1 MISGAELHEASEAF
15 MTRII
20 TIALDAM
27 GGDIGPSVT
36 VPAAIESISE
46 HTDLAIIL
54 VGDKDAIQDELSRLG
69 ANQNERLQVLHT
81 TQTVGM
87 DEPPAQALRGKKD
100 SSMRVSINLV
110 KEGKAQACVSAGNTG
125 AMMATAKYVLKTLSG
140 IDRPAICTTI
150 PAVKGHTYALDLG
163 ANVDCSAE
171 QLYQFAMMGSVLVSA
186 VDNLKRP
193 RVGLLNIGQ
202 EDIKGNEQ
210 VRGAAKLLEASDLN
224 YIGFV
229 EGTDIFLGEVDVV
242 VCDGFAGNVAL
253 KTMEGTS
260 KTIAHFLREEFERN
274 WLTRIAAVCAAPVLR
289 ALKGRID
296 PRKYN
301 GASFLGLGGIVV
313 KSHGSSDDFALCTA
327 IEVARLEV
335 EKGVPARIDHHLER
349 LLARRVS
356 A

>member
-1 MISGAELHEASEAF
+1 
-15 MTRII
+15 MTTRI

-27 GGDIGPSVT
+27 GGDIGSSVT
-36 VPAAIESISE
+36 VPAAVQSVRE
-46 HTDLAIIL
+46 HDDLNLIL
-54 VGDKDAIQDELSRLG
+54 VGDQQVLSAELLRYH
-69 ANQNERLQVLHT
+69 AKENERLRVVHT

-100 SSMRVSINLV
+100 SSMRVGINLV
-110 KEGKAQACVSAGNTG
+110 KDGTAQACVSAGNTG
-125 AMMATAKYVLKTLSG
+125 ALMATAKYVLKTLPG

-150 PAVKGHTYALDLG
+150 PAIKGNTYVLDLG

-171 QLYQFAMMGSVLVSA
+171 QLYQFAVMGSVLVSA
-186 VDNLKRP
+186 VDNKKKP

-202 EDIKGNEQ
+202 EDIKGNDQ
-210 VRGAAKLLEASDLN
+210 VRGASQLLEASDLN

-229 EGTDIFLGEVDVV
+229 EGTDIFLGDVDVV

-274 WLTRIAAVCAAPVLR
+274 WLTRLSAIFASPVLR
-289 ALKGRID
+289 ALKQRID

-313 KSHGSSDDFALCTA
+313 KSHGSSDDVALRTA

-335 EKGVPARIDHHLER
+335 EKGVPARIDSQLES
-349 LLARRVS
+349 LLTRR
-356 A
+356 ATA

>member
-1 MISGAELHEASEAF
+1 MT
-15 MTRII
+15 TRII

-36 VPAAIESISE
+36 VPAAVQSVSE
-46 HTDLAIIL
+46 HDDLNLIL
-54 VGDKDAIQDELSRLG
+54 VGDQQVISAELSRHHTKE
-69 ANQNERLQVLHT
+69 NERLKVVHT

-87 DEPPAQALRGKKD
+87 DEPPAQALRSKKD
-100 SSMRVSINLV
+100 SSMRVGINLV
-110 KEGKAQACVSAGNTG
+110 KDKTAQACVSAGNTG
-125 AMMATAKYVLKTLSG
+125 ALMATAKYVLKTLPG

-150 PAVKGHTYALDLG
+150 PAIKGNTYVLDLG

-171 QLYQFAMMGSVLVSA
+171 QLYQFAVMGSVLVSA
-186 VDNLKRP
+186 VDNKRKP

-202 EDIKGNEQ
+202 EDIKGNDQ
-210 VRGAAKLLEASDLN
+210 VRGASQLLEASDLN

-229 EGTDIFLGEVDVV
+229 EGTDIFLGDVDVV

-260 KTIAHFLREEFERN
+260 KTIAHFLREEFGRN
-274 WLTRIAAVCAAPVLR
+274 WLTRLSAIFASPVLK
-289 ALKGRID
+289 ALKQRID

-313 KSHGSSDDFALCTA
+313 KSHGSSDDVALRTA

-335 EKGVPARIDHHLER
+335 EKGVPARIDSQLET
-349 LLARRVS
+349 LLTRR
-356 A
+356 ATA

>member
-1 MISGAELHEASEAF
+1 
-15 MTRII
+15 MTRMI

-36 VPAAIESISE
+36 VPAAVETVAR
-46 HTDLAIIL
+46 HDDLVLIL
-54 VGDKDAIQDELSRLG
+54 VGDEQALRAELAQVG
-69 ANQNERLQVLHT
+69 ATEGERLRILHT

-100 SSMRVSINLV
+100 SSMRVAINLV
-110 KEGKAQACVSAGNTG
+110 KDGGAQACVSAGNTG
-125 AMMATAKYVLKTLSG
+125 ALMATAKYVLKTLPG

-150 PAVKGHTYALDLG
+150 PAVKGHTYVLDLG

-171 QLYQFAMMGSVLVSA
+171 QLYQFAVMGSVLVGA
-186 VDNLKRP
+186 VDNRPRP

-202 EDIKGNEQ
+202 EDIKGNDQ
-210 VRGAAKLLEASDLN
+210 VRGAAQLIEASDLN

-229 EGTDIFLGEVDVV
+229 EGTDIFLGDVDVV

-253 KTMEGTS
+253 KTMEGAS
-260 KTIAHFLREEFERN
+260 KTIAHFLREEFHRS
-274 WLTRIAAVCAAPVLR
+274 WLTRLSGLFAMPVLN
-289 ALKGRID
+289 ALKRRID

-313 KSHGSSDDFALCTA
+313 KSHGSSDAVALQTA

-335 EKGVPARIDHHLER
+335 EKAVPARIDSQLES
-349 LLARRVS
+349 LLSRR
-356 A
+356 ATA

>member
-1 MISGAELHEASEAF
+1 

-36 VPAAIESISE
+36 VPAAVESVRE
-46 HTDLAIIL
+46 HSDLSLVL
-54 VGDKDAIQDELSRLG
+54 VGDEQVIRAELSRLG
-69 ANQNERLQVLHT
+69 ASEGERLSVLHT

-110 KEGKAQACVSAGNTG
+110 KQGKAQACVSGGNTG
-125 AMMATAKYVLKTLSG
+125 ALMATAKYVLKTLPG

-150 PAVKGHTYALDLG
+150 PAIKGHTYVLDLG

-171 QLYQFAMMGSVLVSA
+171 QLYQFAVMGSVLVSA
-186 VDNLKRP
+186 VDNQASP

-202 EDIKGNEQ
+202 EDIKGNDQ
-210 VRGAAKLLEASDLN
+210 VRGAAQLLENSDLN

-229 EGTDIFLGEVDVV
+229 EGNDIFLGEVDVV

-260 KTIAHFLREEFERN
+260 KTIAHFLREEFSRS
-274 WLTRIAAVCAAPVLR
+274 WMTRLAALCAAPVLG
-289 ALKGRID
+289 ALKRRID

-313 KSHGSSDDFALCTA
+313 KSHGSSDSVALRTA

-335 EKGVPARIDHHLER
+335 EKAVPARIDSQLEA
-349 LLARRVS
+349 LLARRAS